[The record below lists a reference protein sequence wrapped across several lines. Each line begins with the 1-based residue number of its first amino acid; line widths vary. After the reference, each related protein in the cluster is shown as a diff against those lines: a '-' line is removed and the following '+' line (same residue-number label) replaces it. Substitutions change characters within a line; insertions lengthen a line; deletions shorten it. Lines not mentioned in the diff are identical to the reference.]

1 MVLGRLWVHLDLII
15 GALGGF
21 ARGFV
26 EVEKLYKPPGQ
37 LIADPERLRVPHAR
51 NTHVVLSIRRTKQGE
66 QNKPQKPGVQI
77 DIVRTVHVT

>member
-1 MVLGRLWVHLDLII
+1 MYIGSFEVLKRYIGFEWLLQRSFVVLGRLWVHLDLII

-37 LIADPERLRVPHAR
+37 LIADPEPLES
-51 NTHVVLSIRRTKQGE
+51 TIC
-66 QNKPQKPGVQI
+66 
-77 DIVRTVHVT
+77 